1 MPDNRPFPTLHVNM
15 EDFLPATEEEKRYIV
30 QMRPSST
37 FFRDGVNRLLKNKV
51 ATLSFIVIVAITVLS
66 IVIPLFWP
74 YSYDNMLGVQPGRPV
89 DPSYNNLAPF
99 AYGATIDECRRMMEN
114 FTIIQR
120 PKETR
125 DNEQDKRTTQ
135 PRRRA
140 DRVPRQPGSKG
151 ADGAGGGGRGG
162 RNGQ

>member
-74 YSYDNMLGVQPGRPV
+74 YSYDAMLGVRPGKPV
-89 DPSYNNLAPF
+89 DSSYNNLAPF
-99 AYGATIDECRRMMEN
+99 QWGKTEL
-114 FTIIQR
+114 QR
-120 PKETR
+120 IEAGEKLFPHILKTKDVPKHL
-125 DNEQDKRTTQ
+125 
-135 PRRRA
+135 
-140 DRVPRQPGSKG
+140 
-151 ADGAGGGGRGG
+151 
-162 RNGQ
+162 